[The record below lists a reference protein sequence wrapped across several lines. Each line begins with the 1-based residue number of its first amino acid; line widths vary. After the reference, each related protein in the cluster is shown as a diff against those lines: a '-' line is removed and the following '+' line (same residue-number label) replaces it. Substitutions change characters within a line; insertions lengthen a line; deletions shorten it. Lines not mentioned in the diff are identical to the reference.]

1 MPEGAKPGDV
11 LLLTKALGTQVRLTK
26 KKVGVSGQKTTF
38 YLRLPSHLRP
48 PLVRMPA
55 WKSMLSSLK
64 ASSQVAVNAHQW
76 LEEEG
81 ERWQKVKV
89 D

>member
-26 KKVGVSGQKTTF
+26 KKGGSIRQKNNILSEAPF
-38 YLRLPSHLRP
+38 SFKRP
-48 PLVRMPA
+48 PLVHMSA

-64 ASSQVAVNAHQW
+64 ASHRLLSMHTS
-76 LEEEG
+76 G
-81 ERWQKVKV
+81 SRKRGS
-89 D
+89 DGRR